1 MTPTVDAPPAAGPS
15 WRSAPPLLRVAA
27 TLAVVGALWWVLDQ
41 TLPRGL
47 PMGIVVAGAVF
58 GSIYALNAIGLVL
71 VFRANRVVNFAQ
83 AEFGVV
89 AAVLS
94 IQFVLQWNWSFYAAV
109 VAGLV
114 IAALVAGLVEA
125 TIIRR
130 FSRAPRLILAVV
142 TIALAQ
148 VLVGVAQI
156 VPLYWK
162 GTTTNRFE
170 VPFEARFEV
179 FPVIFDAS
187 HVLALAVV
195 PVVLLA
201 LVAFLRFSP
210 YGMAIRAAAE
220 NGDRARLMGIPVP
233 RLSTIVWTIAGV
245 LSALAVLL
253 RVCIT
258 GFSSFSSVSGGGS
271 SLLLFT
277 LAAAVIGR
285 MERLPTTVAAAV
297 ALGVFQEAVIWNWS
311 NTTLVDATLILLILG
326 ALLLQRDA
334 FSRVAQAG
342 ASTWTALREVRPVP
356 AELRGLPEVRW
367 AGLGL
372 RVVLV
377 AAAVAVPWVA
387 SPSQLGAASLV
398 LVYAMVAISLYVLT
412 GLAGHIS
419 LGQWALV
426 GFGGATTTL
435 LHGRYDVEIVLAML
449 GGAVVAALVA
459 LVLGLPALRI
469 RGLFL
474 AVTTL
479 AFAVTSAT
487 YFLQER
493 YVPWFIERRIDRPDV
508 LGRLSL
514 ESDTTMYLFSLLV
527 LLGVMTA
534 VRGLRWSRTGRVLIA
549 VRDNE
554 LAAEAVTLDATRLK
568 LVAFVI
574 AGAIAGLAGGVYV
587 VQQEGIFSDAFG
599 PEVSLLLFS
608 MVVIGGLGTMPGAVL
623 GAIYIRGAQFFLPS
637 GWELVA
643 SGLGILVLLLIFP
656 EGLGGMAYS
665 VRDHYLRW
673 VARRRGV
680 AVPSLIGAPPPD
692 DGVPAAPSLRGTEG
706 MVPA

>member
-1 MTPTVDAPPAAGPS
+1 VTGVATAPADAPRRPSRATLLPAVAG
-15 WRSAPPLLRVAA
+15 VAA
-27 TLAVVGALWWVLDQ
+27 VGALWWVLEQ

-47 PMGIVVAGAVF
+47 PPGIVVSGAVF
-58 GSIYALNAIGLVL
+58 GALYALNAIGLVL

-89 AAVLS
+89 AAVLA
-94 IQFVLQWNWSFYAAV
+94 IEFVVQWEWNFCAAV
-109 VAGLV
+109 AAGLV

-125 TIIRR
+125 TVLRR
-130 FSRAPRLILAVV
+130 FSRAPRLIVAVV

-148 VLVGVAQI
+148 VLAGLGQVI
-156 VPLYWK
+156 PLYWK
-162 GTTTNRFE
+162 GTTGNTFE
-170 VPFEARFEV
+170 VPFDASFTIY
-179 FPVIFDAS
+179 PVIFDAA
-187 HVLALAVV
+187 HVLTLAVV
-195 PVVLLA
+195 PVVVLA
-201 LVAFLRFSP
+201 LVAFLRWSP

-220 NGDRARLMGIPVP
+220 NGDRARLLGVPVP
-233 RLSTIVWTIAGV
+233 RLSTIVWTVAGV

-253 RVCIT
+253 RVCVT
-258 GFSSFSSVSGGGS
+258 GFSSFTSVSGGGS

-285 MERLPTTVAAAV
+285 MERLPTTVIAAV

-326 ALLLQRDA
+326 SLLLQRDA

-342 ASTWTALREVRPVP
+342 TSTWTALREVRPVP
-356 AELRGLPEVRW
+356 TELRDVPEVRW
-367 AGLGL
+367 GGRGVRLALLAG
-372 RVVLV
+372 
-377 AAAVAVPWVA
+377 AVAVPWVA

-419 LGQWALV
+419 LGQWALA

-435 LHGRYDVEIVLAML
+435 LYGRYDVEILLAML
-449 GGAVVAALVA
+449 GGAVVAAGVA

-493 YVPWFIERRIDRPDV
+493 YVHWFIERRIDRPSV

-514 ESDTTMYLFSLLV
+514 EDDTTMYLFSLAV
-527 LLGVMTA
+527 LLGIMAA
-534 VRGLRWSRTGRVLIA
+534 VRGLRASRTGRVLIA

-554 LAAEAVTLDATRLK
+554 LAAEAVTLDSTRLK

-574 AGAIAGLAGGVYV
+574 SGALAGLAGGVYV
-587 VQQEGIFSDAFG
+587 IQQEGIFSDAFAPG
-599 PEVSLLLFS
+599 VSLLLFS

-623 GAIYIRGAQFFLPS
+623 GAIYIRGAQFFLPA

-643 SGLGILVLLLIFP
+643 SGFGIVVLLLVFP
-656 EGLGGMAYS
+656 EGLGGIAYA

-673 VARRRGV
+673 VARRRGIS
-680 AVPSLIGAPPPD
+680 VPSLIGAPPPD
-692 DGVPAAPSLRGTEG
+692 VTVPDAPVLRGVEGVVPA
-706 MVPA
+706 